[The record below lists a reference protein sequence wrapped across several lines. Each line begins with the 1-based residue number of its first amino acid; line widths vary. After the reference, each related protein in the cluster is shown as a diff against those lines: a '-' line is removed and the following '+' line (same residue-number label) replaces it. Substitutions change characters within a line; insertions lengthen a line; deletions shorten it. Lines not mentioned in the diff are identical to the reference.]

1 MEQNN
6 TNKLFEYYSIK
17 KLYEDKMDTLKNDL
31 IKDVNYTWKEKRAI
45 LSTKIPACVNCKRN
59 VGTIFSRNIDS
70 ESMIRLKAICGDRKT
85 PCPLNIELELDY
97 AIEYIPD
104 VVEEHF
110 ILINKLKNDIIK
122 YKNDIVFGYE
132 ILDTVKFSSLK
143 NNLEEIVN
151 YLNYLTDK
159 LIKLNDNYENKL
171 KLNELNENFY
181 KQIDEIKSLLNM
193 FKSTNEEK
201 YIKEAVQLYIEFFD
215 PLVKNIRNL
224 KYKYV
229 DVEII
234 DNKYELIEKQNF
246 ITDYEE
252 KPLDYIKVI
261 SFVRGMTM
269 EKNKTTKNRTK
280 EKQTLL
286 ISKKNKTDT
295 KTKKN
300 RK

>member
-1 MEQNN
+1 MEQNS

-17 KLYEDKMDTLKNDL
+17 KLYEDKIDTLQNDL
-31 IKDVNYTWKEKRAI
+31 IKNVNYTWKEKRAI
-45 LSTKIPACVNCKRN
+45 LSTKIPSCVNCKRN
-59 VGTIFSRNIDS
+59 VGTIFSRNINS
-70 ESMIRLKAICGDRKT
+70 ENMIVLKAVCGDRQS
-85 PCPLNIELELDY
+85 PCPLNIELEIDY

-104 VVEEHF
+104 VVDEHL
-110 ILINKLKNDIIK
+110 ILVNIIKNNIIK

-132 ILDTVKFSSLK
+132 NIDTEKFSSLQ
-143 NNLEEIVN
+143 NSLEEIVN
-151 YLNYLTDK
+151 YLNYLIDK
-159 LIKLNDNYENKL
+159 LVKLNDNYENKL
-171 KLNELNENFY
+171 KLNELNEIFY
-181 KQIDEIKSLLNM
+181 SQIDEIKSYLNM

-201 YIKEAVQLYIEFFD
+201 YIKEAVNIYIDFLD

-229 DVEII
+229 NVEII
-234 DNKYELIEKQNF
+234 DNKYELIEKQNL

-261 SFVRGMTM
+261 SFVRGMTT
-269 EKNKTTKNRTK
+269 EKNKTKKIRPT

-286 ISKKNKTDT
+286 TLKKNKTDT
-295 KTKKN
+295 KKN

>member
-1 MEQNN
+1 MEQNS

-31 IKDVNYTWKEKRAI
+31 IKNVNYTWKEKRAI
-45 LSTKIPACVNCKRN
+45 LSTKIPSCVNCKRN
-59 VGTIFSRNIDS
+59 VGTIFSRSINS
-70 ESMIRLKAICGDRKT
+70 ESMIVLKAVCGDRKS
-85 PCPLNIELELDY
+85 PCPLNIELEIDY

-104 VVEEHF
+104 VVDEHL
-110 ILINKLKNDIIK
+110 ILINIIKNNIIK

-132 ILDTVKFSSLK
+132 NINTDKFSSLQ

-151 YLNYLTDK
+151 YLNYLINK

-181 KQIDEIKSLLNM
+181 SEIDEIKSYLNM
-193 FKSTNEEK
+193 FKSTNDEN
-201 YIKEAVQLYIEFFD
+201 YIKKAVKLYIDFFD

-234 DNKYELIEKQNF
+234 DNKYELIEKQNL

-261 SFVRGMTM
+261 SFVRGMST

-280 EKQTLL
+280 EKQTVLTL
-286 ISKKNKTDT
+286 KKNK
-295 KTKKN
+295 KETKKN

>member
-17 KLYEDKMDTLKNDL
+17 KLYEDKIDTLKNDL
-31 IKDVNYTWKEKRAI
+31 IKDVNYSWKEKRAI
-45 LSTKIPACVNCKRN
+45 LSKKIPSCVNCKRN
-59 VGTIFSRNIDS
+59 VGTIFSRNINS
-70 ESMIRLKAICGDRKT
+70 ESMIRLKAICGDRQS

-104 VVEEHF
+104 IIDEYI
-110 ILINKLKNDIIK
+110 ILTNKLKNDIIK

-132 ILDTVKFSSLK
+132 NLDSLKFSSLK
-143 NNLEEIVN
+143 KNLEEIVN

-171 KLNELNENFY
+171 KLNELNEMFY
-181 KQIDEIKSLLNM
+181 SQIDEIKSYLNM

-201 YIKEAVQLYIEFFD
+201 YIKEAVNIYIDFLD

-234 DNKYELIEKQNF
+234 DNKYELIEKKNF

-269 EKNKTTKNRTK
+269 EKNKTKKNINK

-286 ISKKNKTDT
+286 TSKKNKTDT
-295 KTKKN
+295 KKN